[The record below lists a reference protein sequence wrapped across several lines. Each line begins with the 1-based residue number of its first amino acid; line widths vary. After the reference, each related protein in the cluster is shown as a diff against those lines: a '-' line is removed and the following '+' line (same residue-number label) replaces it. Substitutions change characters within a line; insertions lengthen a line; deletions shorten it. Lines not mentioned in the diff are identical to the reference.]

1 MKSLGRLEYSRTLYV
16 SRMLEGSYY
25 SSFQAQ
31 SRPRGHL
38 LWKPSL
44 ITTSLPPPPQ
54 LTLGSL
60 LCFHSTLCLPLIE
73 YLSHFIIVECLP
85 IYFSWGSRKEVPK
98 CIQLCILLA
107 YRRLLKKMFAEF
119 NQIPWLVAF
128 PRKRSFNSSSLS
140 SSHPIL

>member
-1 MKSLGRLEYSRTLYV
+1 MKSPGRLEYSRTLYV
-16 SRMLEGSYY
+16 SRMLEGSS

-31 SRPRGHL
+31 SRPRGRHL

-60 LCFHSTLCLPLIE
+60 LCFHNTLCMPLIE

-85 IYFSWGSRKEVPK
+85 IYFSWDSRKKVPK

-119 NQIPWLVAF
+119 NQILWLVAF
-128 PRKRSFNSSSLS
+128 PRKRSFNISSLS